1 MVSSWRP
8 SRWQS
13 PQDTVGPLQI
23 VVPQQRRLL
32 PGDALRQQDLAFIG
46 VKEVLRSA
54 EMAQQRQPGLVVQP
68 PQVRQPKPVFQQPSH
83 LSSAVRRRSFYSVFL
98 AASHSSTAAAAAAF
112 KDSQCS
118 LMGIRTVLSQRSRTS
133 RESPRPSLPMATAQ
147 RR

>member
-13 PQDTVGPLQI
+13 PRIRFPLQI

-32 PGDALRQQDLAFIG
+32 PGDALRQQDLAFVG

-83 LSSAVRRRSFYSVFL
+83 LSSAVRRRSFYSVSL
-98 AASHSSTAAAAAAF
+98 AASHNTTAAAAAALS
-112 KDSQCS
+112 DSQCG
-118 LMGIRTVLSQRSRTS
+118 LMGIRTVRSQNSSICWER
-133 RESPRPSLPMATAQ
+133 PFPSLPMAKAH
-147 RR
+147 RL